1 MKISK
6 IRIGRLITL
15 PGYEN
20 FRVELEAETDSYE
33 EDFPKLLKEVLKQC
47 FAVKNDDYS
56 EEIME
61 GLSSRVM
68 ELKEQIS
75 TLERERLKLS
85 DQIRVLVQAEEVLGK
100 EEALN

>member
-15 PGYEN
+15 PEYEN
-20 FRVELEAETDSYE
+20 LRVELEADTDSYE
-33 EDFPKLLKEVLKQC
+33 EDFPKLLTEVLRQC
-47 FAVKNDDYS
+47 FAVKNGEYN
-56 EEIME
+56 EEVAK
-61 GLSSRVM
+61 GLGSRVM

-75 TLERERLKLS
+75 TLEGERLKLS
-85 DQIRVLVQAEEVLGK
+85 DQIRVLFQAEKVLGK